1 VDTRSRL
8 LAYQDKVMKDSN
20 GVLYEGEMII
30 SLPDDKDPRGFI
42 ECVVAFHEGKVDNIG
57 KWAAYF
63 MDGHRESW
71 SKGRFVSALP
81 AYELQEKLP
90 L

>member
-1 VDTRSRL
+1 MNTPSRL
-8 LAYQDKVMKDSN
+8 LEFQDKVMRDSR
-20 GVLYEGEMII
+20 GALYEGEMII
-30 SLPDDKDPRGFI
+30 TLNDARSACGKT
-42 ECVVAFHEGKVDNIG
+42 ECVVAFREGKISNIG

-71 SKGRFVSALP
+71 SAGRFVSAIP